1 MKEYLLLRNNTEL
14 GHYSLDE
21 LRAMGLRAYDLIWIE
36 NKSFS
41 WKYPSEISELA
52 MFAPPVQIPSFNDMG
67 NTEGRLVQMTGNN
80 GTVEKADEVSSGGFR
95 ADVPATSV
103 SSHIVAF
110 KPKVDRIRIKTI
122 KSSARSNIVKVEVRE
137 EVLKESIPFETS
149 VNTAYT
155 YAEPVVVERPAGFI
169 QQPAPQAGG
178 RFRLLDTVCA
188 LSNNNK
194 MEMAVLAVG
203 AASLLAVVYLFIT
216 TGY

>member
-52 MFAPPVQIPSFNDMG
+52 MFAPPVQIPSFDGADNR
-67 NTEGRLVQMTGNN
+67 EGRLVQMTGNS
-80 GTVEKADEVSSGGFR
+80 GTVEKADDPSGGSG
-95 ADVPATSV
+95 ADVPATAV
-103 SSHIVAF
+103 SSHIVAL
-110 KPKVDRIRIKTI
+110 KPKVDHIRIKTI

-137 EVLKESIPFETS
+137 ETLKESIPFEAT
-149 VNTAYT
+149 VNTACT
-155 YAEPVVVERPAGFI
+155 YADPVTQHRSAGFI
-169 QQPAPQAGG
+169 QQPVPQAGA
-178 RFRLLDTVCA
+178 RLRLLDTFYA

-203 AASLLAVVYLFIT
+203 AVSLLAVVYLFIT

>member
-21 LRAMGLRAYDLIWIE
+21 LRAMGLKPYDLIWIE

-52 MFAPPVQIPSFNDMG
+52 MFAPPVQIPSFDDTV

-80 GTVEKADEVSSGGFR
+80 GSVKKADTLEGSGAG
-95 ADVPATSV
+95 VPATSI
-103 SSHIVAF
+103 SSHIVAL
-110 KPKVDRIRIKTI
+110 KPKVDHIRIKTI

-137 EVLKESIPFETS
+137 EALKESAPFETTI
-149 VNTAYT
+149 NTT
-155 YAEPVVVERPAGFI
+155 YAGPVIQERSAGFM
-169 QQPAPQAGG
+169 QQPVPQAGG
-178 RFRLLDTVCA
+178 RLPLLDTFYA

>member
-1 MKEYLLLRNNTEL
+1 MKEYLLLRNNAEL

-21 LRAMGLRAYDLIWIE
+21 LRSMGLRAYDLIWIE

-52 MFAPPVQIPSFNDMG
+52 MFAPPVQIPSFEGADNR
-67 NTEGRLVQMTGNN
+67 EGRLVQMTGNS
-80 GTVEKADEVSSGGFR
+80 GPVEKAHSPLGGPG
-95 ADVPATSV
+95 ADVPATSA
-103 SSHIVAF
+103 SSHIVAL
-110 KPKVDRIRIKTI
+110 KPKVDHIRIKTI

-137 EVLKESIPFETS
+137 ETLKENVPFEAT
-149 VNTAYT
+149 VNTPCAY
-155 YAEPVVVERPAGFI
+155 ADPVTRHRPAGFI
-169 QQPAPQAGG
+169 QQPVPQAGG
-178 RFRLLDTVCA
+178 RLRLLDTFYA

-203 AASLLAVVYLFIT
+203 TVSLLAVVYLFIT